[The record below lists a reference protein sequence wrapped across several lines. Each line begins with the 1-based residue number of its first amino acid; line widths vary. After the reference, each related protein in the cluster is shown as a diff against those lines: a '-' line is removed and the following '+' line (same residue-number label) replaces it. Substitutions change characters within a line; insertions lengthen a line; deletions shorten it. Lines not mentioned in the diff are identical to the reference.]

1 MDNADQVT
9 QTVDVLVRML
19 LQDGPQNGDS
29 MDLDHDSAG
38 QQLSSPEEAKI
49 KAAREYCLRILGR

>member
-19 LQDGPQNGDS
+19 LQDGPPNGDA
-29 MDLDHDSAG
+29 MDLDHDSAR
-38 QQLSSPEEAKI
+38 QQVSGTEEAKI

>member
-9 QTVDVLVRML
+9 QAVDVLVRLL
-19 LQDGPQNGDS
+19 LQDGSRNADA
-29 MDLDHDSAG
+29 MDLDLDCTG
-38 QQLSSPEEAKI
+38 QAVSGVEETKI